1 MLWRSVVGKLWMTIL
16 LLVSFVLDLLRF
28 YFHSFR
34 TYYVDM
40 SEARL
45 QKVATSVSELIE
57 EGADVKRLRIS
68 HTNSLIHFQGSL
80 L

>member
-1 MLWRSVVGKLWMTIL
+1 MDDHITSR
-16 LLVSFVLDLLRF
+16 FVRAWICCDF
-28 YFHSFR
+28 TFTVFR

-45 QKVATSVSELIE
+45 QKEVATSVSELIE

>member
-1 MLWRSVVGKLWMTIL
+1 
-16 LLVSFVLDLLRF
+16 
-28 YFHSFR
+28 
-34 TYYVDM
+34 M

>member
-16 LLVSFVLDLLRF
+16 LLVSFVLGFVAILLSQF
-28 YFHSFR
+28 FR

-45 QKVATSVSELIE
+45 QKVATSVSEL
-57 EGADVKRLRIS
+57 
-68 HTNSLIHFQGSL
+68 N
-80 L
+80 